1 MEGAINRNCR
11 RVILRRG
18 DEYIIFRTDDI
29 AYLYLENKICF
40 LVDIRNGNTHKV
52 SGSLRDIYEML
63 DPRWFYRVNKNYVV
77 SIRSIISLKSCDI
90 NKVELILKPQP
101 MEKIFISQLRISSF
115 KEWIEHSAFIHPFS

>member
-1 MEGAINRNCR
+1 MESAINRNCR

-18 DEYIIFRTDDI
+18 DEYIVFRTSDI

-40 LVDIRNGNTHKV
+40 LVDIRNGNKHKL

-63 DPRWFYRVNKNYVV
+63 DPGEFYRVNKNYIVG
-77 SIRSIISLKSCDI
+77 IRSIISLKCCDI

-101 MEKIFISQLRISSF
+101 VEKVFISQLRISSF
-115 KEWIEHSAFIHPFS
+115 KEWIEMENAILPE

>member
-1 MEGAINRNCR
+1 MESAINRNCR

-18 DEYIIFRTDDI
+18 DEYIVFRTSDI

-40 LVDIRNGNTHKV
+40 LVDLRTGNAHKL

-63 DPRWFYRVNKNYVV
+63 DPGEFYRVNKNYIV
-77 SIRSIISLKSCDI
+77 SIRSIISLKCCDI

-101 MEKIFISQLRISSF
+101 VEKVFISQLRISSF
-115 KEWIEHSAFIHPFS
+115 KEWIEMENAVLPE